1 MNILLELK
9 VTVPLRELELAIY
22 PSNALFNALLIAIGT
37 AKGYQTTYR
46 ECIDSILMIMD
57 LLLAEQ
63 DQLKGAFLKHLYLSL
78 MKRIRII
85 MYDKFILTKLNVY
98 LLSAEAALMLV
109 PYAGVYEGAYLATL
123 WFCHGKY
130 FNCIRLLRFME
141 RSLASGCLS
150 DFMTRLSIFDFK
162 TVALHRAH
170 NFFPED
176 LKYDVQS
183 CVSGEFVMQSKS
195 YRLFLE
201 FLCSYEMNKIDR
213 NIVAQLQQSCDSGYF
228 NLLDNLTQQNSKRLI
243 EIATNKMKVL

>member
-9 VTVPLRELELAIY
+9 VTVSLRELELAIY

-46 ECIDSILMIMD
+46 KCIDSILMIMD

-63 DQLKGAFLKHLYLSL
+63 DQLKGAFLKHLFLSL

-85 MYDKFILTKLNVY
+85 MYDKFILTRLNVY

-109 PYAGVYEGAYLATL
+109 THAGVYEGAYLATL
-123 WFCHGKY
+123 WFCRGKY
-130 FNCIRLLRFME
+130 FNCIRLLRSMDLKLE
-141 RSLASGCLS
+141 RSLDSGYLKSTS

-162 TVALHRAH
+162 TVALSRAH

-213 NIVAQLQQSCDSGYF
+213 NIIAQLQFSSHA
-228 NLLDNLTQQNSKRLI
+228 TQIILI
-243 EIATNKMKVL
+243 C